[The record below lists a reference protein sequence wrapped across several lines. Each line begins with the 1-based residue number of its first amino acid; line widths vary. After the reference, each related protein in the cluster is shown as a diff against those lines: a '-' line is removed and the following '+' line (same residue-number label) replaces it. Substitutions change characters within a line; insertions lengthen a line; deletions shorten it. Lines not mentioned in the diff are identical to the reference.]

1 MSAGGRHT
9 SVVCMCIYVCVR
21 CIDTPSTQLTPSVD
35 DGMNQINL
43 CGVGQDGALLRSFI
57 RALKEAGLHPVGIAN
72 AHASALQVLA

>member
-1 MSAGGRHT
+1 
-9 SVVCMCIYVCVR
+9 
-21 CIDTPSTQLTPSVD
+21 
-35 DGMNQINL
+35 MNQINL